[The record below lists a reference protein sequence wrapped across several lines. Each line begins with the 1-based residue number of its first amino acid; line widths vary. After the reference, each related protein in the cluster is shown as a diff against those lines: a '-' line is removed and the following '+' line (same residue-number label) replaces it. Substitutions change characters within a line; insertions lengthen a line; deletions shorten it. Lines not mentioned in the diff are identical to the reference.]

1 MKEYRGP
8 EWTVDIKIGI
18 EVYRRGVLP
27 FLEQNNYIVA
37 RFQCLRAIVHL
48 DSGFQ
53 KFGETD
59 INNYTISSRVNDMLA
74 DMSVLAKDCRT
85 GDYEIAKNAIDQIID
100 TVDLSVSS
108 LVEEIKM

>member
-8 EWTVDIKIGI
+8 EWAVDIKIGI

-59 INNYTISSRVNDMLA
+59 INNYTISSRVNDM
-74 DMSVLAKDCRT
+74 SVLAKDCRT
-85 GDYEIAKNAIDQIID
+85 GDYEIAKNAINQIID